1 MYRQHGVPLQT
12 ETPTL
17 WNPIIQTQNFITDL
31 LQLFKMLTQEL
42 HRPLWLSD
50 AEVHNALFQDLLDV
64 MLLHKYF
71 TALQTLVFF
80 QSGGGGGHLIF
91 YLCGSGKQ
99 GGPWEEGRESGAETG
114 VEQGSTGGQ
123 GGTGLRKTERRGKM
137 HCIQSDK
144 RKVWLRSDVWWE
156 GGEWMFPIKDIMA
169 WTYVSALSR
178 QCMMKVT
185 VSSVCYL

>member
-1 MYRQHGVPLQT
+1 MNIHVQAT
-12 ETPTL
+12 WCSETPTL
-17 WNPIIQTQNFITDL
+17 RNPIIQTQNFVITDL

-91 YLCGSGKQ
+91 YLCGNGKQ

-114 VEQGSTGGQ
+114 VEQGSTGERGEQ
-123 GGTGLRKTERRGKM
+123 SWGKQKEGAKCTAYSKIKGKYDWGVMYGGKE
-137 HCIQSDK
+137 
-144 RKVWLRSDVWWE
+144 
-156 GGEWMFPIKDIMA
+156 
-169 WTYVSALSR
+169 VSECFLSR
-178 QCMMKVT
+178 T
-185 VSSVCYL
+185 SWHELLSVP